1 MSVHKRVVITGGT
14 HGIGIAIA
22 TRLARDGY
30 ALILNYGHDDRGA
43 DRARERLQGYETT
56 FIKADVTRED
66 EVNRLVA
73 AAIAIGPIDVWVNNV
88 GDFLYKPWWETS
100 TSEWDEIIRSNL
112 TSAFLCCRAIV
123 PHMRARRA
131 GVIINIGMMHAEMP
145 HAVPNT
151 LPYTIANAGLVVLT
165 KSLAKT
171 EGRYGIR
178 VNIVNPGFIATG
190 TNPPPAGVEIPLGRP
205 GKPAEVAAAVAFL
218 VSDAASYITGAVVGV
233 HGGAYL

>member
-1 MSVHKRVVITGGT
+1 MSVCKRVVITGGT
-14 HGIGIAIA
+14 RGIGLAIA
-22 TRLARDGY
+22 ARLAQDGY

-43 DRARERLQGYETT
+43 DRARERLQEYEIT
-56 FIKADVTRED
+56 FVKADITRED

-73 AAIAIGPIDVWVNNV
+73 TATAIGPIDVWVNNV
-88 GDFLYKPWWETS
+88 GDFLYKPWWET
-100 TSEWDEIIRSNL
+100 TAAEWDEIIRSNL
-112 TSAFLCCRAIV
+112 TSAFLCCRAII

-131 GVIINIGMMHAEMP
+131 GVIINIGMMHAEVAR
-145 HAVPNT
+145 AVPNT
-151 LPYTIANAGLVVLT
+151 LPYTIANAGLVILT

-190 TNPPPAGVEIPLGRP
+190 TNLPSAEVEISLGRP
-205 GKPAEVAAAVAFL
+205 GTPAEVAAAVAFL
-218 VSDAASYITGAVVGV
+218 VSDAASYITGAIVGV